1 METIW
6 KGSIAK
12 KAVSKKN
19 KMIIT
24 ARKRLI
30 KSFDV
35 VEFEK
40 TLKAA
45 FSSTYTGA
53 PVGHPVSLEV
63 EIWWKDA
70 RRRDLQNA
78 LDTICDSMQGI
89 LIKDDSQIVEI
100 SATKIIK
107 APIDLINISLYKWEK

>member
-1 METIW
+1 MVIIW
-6 KGSIAK
+6 QGSIAK

-24 ARKRLI
+24 ARKKLI

-53 PVGHPVSLEV
+53 PVVDPVRLEV

-78 LDTICDSMQGI
+78 LDTICDSMQNI

-100 SATKIIK
+100 SATKVIK
-107 APIDLINISLYKWEK
+107 APIDLIKISLYKWEE